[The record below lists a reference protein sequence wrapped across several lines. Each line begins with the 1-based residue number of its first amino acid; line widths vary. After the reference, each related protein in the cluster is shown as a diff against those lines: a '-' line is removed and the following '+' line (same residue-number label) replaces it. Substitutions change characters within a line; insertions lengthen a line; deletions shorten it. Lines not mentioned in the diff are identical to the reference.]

1 MTYQEI
7 IKDLKSQRSPKNIEG
22 MARFGIS
29 AKNTLGISIPYLRK
43 LGKKIGKNHDLA
55 IELWNSGYHEA
66 RILAALID
74 EPEKITA
81 KQLETW
87 VHDFDSWDV
96 CDQVCMNL
104 FDKSDLA
111 IKAIPTWAKSE
122 EEFVRRTP
130 FSLIAALAFHRKDFK
145 DSDFEKYL
153 PLIVKYSTDERNF
166 VRKSVNW
173 ALRQIG
179 KRNSNLKVK
188 AIDAATKILQ
198 EHHDSKSAKWIA
210 NDAIRELKLH

>member
-7 IKDLKSQRSPKNIEG
+7 IKELKSLKSPKNIEG

-29 AKNTLGISIPYLRK
+29 SKNTLGISIPYLRK
-43 LGKKIGKNHDLA
+43 LARRIGKDHNLA

-66 RILAALID
+66 RILAALTD
-74 EPEKITA
+74 EPEKITT
-81 KQLETW
+81 KQLEKW
-87 VHDFDSWDV
+87 VHDIDSWDI

-104 FDKSDLA
+104 LYKCDLA
-111 IKAIPTWAKSE
+111 IKAIPTWVKSK

-130 FSLIAALAFHRKDFK
+130 FSLIAALAVHKKDFK
-145 DSDFEKYL
+145 DSDFEKYF
-153 PLIVKYSTDERNF
+153 PLIIKYSTDERNF

-179 KRNSNLKVK
+179 KRNQNLKNK
-188 AIDAATKILQ
+188 AIDTATKILQ
-198 EHHDSKSAKWIA
+198 QHHDFKSARWIA
-210 NDAIRELKLH
+210 NDALRELSSR